1 MVKNMKKLILILAMV
16 FLSGVQS
23 CYDASQNATV
33 RINLGNLPLA
43 QTARRPLL
51 DSIMRIFVRDALASN
66 ASEYVNAVHVAAFSG
81 VSVLATTS
89 ISADDVQDNQT
100 GSYVVLS
107 FPAGEEITILV
118 LGEGEGWTHN
128 EELIPMAT
136 YYGTITQSFTAGETA
151 SVTVSMNLLDYNFLS
166 YTLDP
171 NFNCGGPY
179 IYKIT
184 WNAAGFHVNYVFEDD
199 SGNIIYSS
207 YAIEPFAPPA
217 GASDCYMYLSFG
229 PFDLRTIDYSFGI
242 GCK

>member
-1 MVKNMKKLILILAMV
+1 MLILSLIL
-16 FLSGVQS
+16 LSGAQS

-33 RINLGNLPLA
+33 RINLGNLPITQHAQRPFFDWFLA
-43 QTARRPLL
+43 FFEKEARAVPL
-51 DSIMRIFVRDALASN
+51 DVFR
-66 ASEYVNAVHVAAFSG
+66 VHVAAYSG
-81 VSVLATTS
+81 NSLLASAS
-89 ISADDVQDNQT
+89 IESGDVQMDQYEND
-100 GSYVVLS
+100 YVELS

-128 EELIPMAT
+128 EELVPMAT

-184 WNAAGFHVNYVFEDD
+184 WNAAGFPVNYVFEDD